1 MDGKTDRRMDGMTKR
16 QAASN
21 NVGRLADA
29 LKNSERG
36 GEEERRR
43 GGEEERRRERET
55 NKSTN

>member
-1 MDGKTDRRMDGMTKR
+1 MDGKTDRRMDGMTNR

-21 NVGRLADA
+21 KVGRLADA

-43 GGEEERRRERET
+43 GGET